1 MKKLIFLTITVIT
14 FFILGC
20 TSEELTSA
28 RLYIQQKNWV
38 KAEEFLIKA
47 LKVEPENPEI
57 PYLLGRHIYSQREDW
72 DKMNEMFDRALSI
85 DPEKEILLGGTVREY
100 VEQVR
105 YEHWFKEYNKGVTSY
120 NKYRELIKVPVEINY
135 GDSKNQIIDKFGLP
149 SEKNEYMSFD
159 SKTEQWIYSDNLF
172 IYFSGGIVVG
182 YQKFNIENKID
193 NENEIGD
200 PLFLAIRA
208 FETGLQIYPDKI
220 ENYLNLSTC
229 YLKNGDSKKSIVT
242 IKKGDEISPDN
253 FNINLTAGQILNDT
267 NDKQGALPFLKHA
280 VELEPYNS
288 GAIQLLA
295 QVYYDLG
302 KQQDAIETYKIA
314 IDEEEDKKVKA
325 DLYFNLGVIYN
336 QMSEFDA
343 AEEAFDEA
351 YYLNDQDFE
360 AVLGMAHAFEGLGD
374 KYKNGT
380 DGFEKDLTEAAR
392 WYRKAGR
399 KIKDVMTIDYENEEK
414 YTRQLELIQ
423 YKKNIVEGE
432 QE

>member
-1 MKKLIFLTITVIT
+1 MRKLTFLTITFIT

-85 DPEKEILLGGTVREY
+85 DPEKVILLGGTVREY
-100 VEQVR
+100 VEQTR
-105 YEHWFKEYNKGVTSY
+105 YGHWSKIFNKGVASVK
-120 NKYRELIKVPVEINY
+120 KYYDLKKVQVEIIH
-135 GDSKNQIIDKFGLP
+135 GDSKNKIIDKFGLP
-149 SEKNEYMSFD
+149 SEKNEYMLFD

-172 IYFSGGIVVG
+172 IYFSGGIVVS

-200 PLFLAIRA
+200 PLFLGLRA
-208 FETGLQIYPDKI
+208 FETAVEIYPGEI
-220 ENYLNLSTC
+220 QNYPILSRC
-229 YLKNGDSKKSIVT
+229 YFEMGDSVRSIATV
-242 IKKGDEISPDN
+242 KKGAEISPDN
-253 FNINLTAGQILNDT
+253 FNINLNAGQILNNT

-280 VELEPYNS
+280 VELEPHNS
-288 GAIQLLA
+288 DAIQLLA

-302 KQQDAIETYKIA
+302 KQQNAIKTYKIA
-314 IDEEEDKKVKA
+314 IDEEDDKKVKA

-343 AEEAFDEA
+343 AEMAFDEA

-380 DGFEKDLTEAAR
+380 DGFEKDLTKAAR

-399 KIKDVMTIDYENEEK
+399 KIKDAMTIDYENEEK
-414 YTRQLELIQ
+414 YTRQLKLIQ
-423 YKKNIVEGE
+423 YKRNIVEGE

>member
-57 PYLLGRHIYSQREDW
+57 PYLLGRHIYSQWEDW
-72 DKMNEMFDRALSI
+72 DKMNEMFDLALSI
-85 DPEKEILLGGTVREY
+85 DPEKVILLGGTVREY
-100 VEQVR
+100 VEQIQ
-105 YEHWFKEYNKGVTSY
+105 YEYWSKKFNKGVASLK
-120 NKYRELIKVPVEINY
+120 KYYEQGHKD
-135 GDSKNQIIDKFGLP
+135 GQITLKESIDL
-149 SEKNEYMSFD
+149 
-159 SKTEQWIYSDNLF
+159 
-172 IYFSGGIVVG
+172 
-182 YQKFNIENKID
+182 
-193 NENEIGD
+193 
-200 PLFLAIRA
+200 
-208 FETGLQIYPDKI
+208 FETSIQIYPGEI
-220 ENYLNLSTC
+220 QNYPILSRC
-229 YLKNGDSKKSIVT
+229 YFEMGDSVRSIAT
-242 IKKGDEISPDN
+242 IKKGAEISPDN
-253 FNINLTAGQILNDT
+253 FNINLTAGQILNNT

-280 VELEPYNS
+280 VELEPHNS
-288 GAIQLLA
+288 NAIQLLA

-302 KQQDAIETYKIA
+302 EQQDAIETYKIA

-360 AVLGMAHAFEGLGD
+360 AVLGMAQAFEGLGD
-374 KYKNGT
+374 KYKDGT
-380 DGFEKDLTEAAR
+380 DGFEKNLTEAAR

-399 KIKDVMTIDYENEEK
+399 KIKDAMTIDYENEEK
-414 YTRQLELIQ
+414 YTKQLELIQ

>member
-1 MKKLIFLTITVIT
+1 LIKTGQKTNFSSWLITFYHRKKGISTMRKLIFLTITAIT

-28 RLYIQQKNWV
+28 RLYIQQKNLV

-85 DPEKEILLGGTVREY
+85 DPEKVILLGGTVREY
-100 VEQVR
+100 VEQNR
-105 YEHWFKEYNKGVTSY
+105 YEHWSKKFNKGVASLK
-120 NKYRELIKVPVEINY
+120 KYYEQGHKD
-135 GDSKNQIIDKFGLP
+135 GQITLKESIDL
-149 SEKNEYMSFD
+149 
-159 SKTEQWIYSDNLF
+159 
-172 IYFSGGIVVG
+172 
-182 YQKFNIENKID
+182 
-193 NENEIGD
+193 
-200 PLFLAIRA
+200 
-208 FETGLQIYPDKI
+208 FETSIQIYPGEI
-220 ENYLNLSTC
+220 QNYPILSRC
-229 YLKNGDSKKSIVT
+229 YFEMGDSVRSIATV
-242 IKKGDEISPDN
+242 KKGAEISPDN
-253 FNINLTAGQILNDT
+253 FNINLTAGQILNNM

-280 VELEPYNS
+280 VELEPHNS
-288 GAIQLLA
+288 DAIQLLA
-295 QVYYDLG
+295 QIYYDLG

-314 IDEEEDKKVKA
+314 IAEEEDKKVKA
-325 DLYFNLGVIYN
+325 DLHFNLGVIYN

-380 DGFEKDLTEAAR
+380 DGFEKDLTQAAR

-399 KIKDVMTIDYENEEK
+399 KIKDAMTIDYENEEK
-414 YTRQLELIQ
+414 YTKQLELIQ

>member
-1 MKKLIFLTITVIT
+1 MRKLTFLTITFIT

-72 DKMNEMFDRALSI
+72 DKMNEMFDRALSV
-85 DPEKEILLGGTVREY
+85 DPEKVILLGGTVREY
-100 VEQVR
+100 VEQTR
-105 YEHWFKEYNKGVTSY
+105 YGHWSKIFNKGVASVK
-120 NKYRELIKVPVEINY
+120 KYYEQGHKD
-135 GDSKNQIIDKFGLP
+135 GQITLKESIDL
-149 SEKNEYMSFD
+149 
-159 SKTEQWIYSDNLF
+159 
-172 IYFSGGIVVG
+172 
-182 YQKFNIENKID
+182 
-193 NENEIGD
+193 
-200 PLFLAIRA
+200 
-208 FETGLQIYPDKI
+208 FETSVQIYPGEI
-220 ENYLNLSTC
+220 QNYPILSRC
-229 YLKNGDSKKSIVT
+229 YFEMGDSVRSIATV
-242 IKKGDEISPDN
+242 KKGAEISPDN
-253 FNINLTAGQILNDT
+253 FNINLTAGQILNNT

-280 VELEPYNS
+280 VELEPHNS
-288 GAIQLLA
+288 DAIQLLA

-343 AEEAFDEA
+343 AEMAFDEA

-380 DGFEKDLTEAAR
+380 DGFEKDLTKAAR

-399 KIKDVMTIDYENEEK
+399 KIKDAMTIDYENEEK

-423 YKKNIVEGE
+423 YKRNIVEGE

>member
-1 MKKLIFLTITVIT
+1 LIKTGQKTNFSSWLITFYHRKKGISTMRKLIFLTITAIT

-28 RLYIQQKNWV
+28 RLYIQQKNLV

-85 DPEKEILLGGTVREY
+85 DPEKVILLGGTVREY
-100 VEQVR
+100 VEQNR
-105 YEHWFKEYNKGVTSY
+105 YGHWSKKFNKGVASLK
-120 NKYRELIKVPVEINY
+120 KYYEQGHKD
-135 GDSKNQIIDKFGLP
+135 GQITLKE
-149 SEKNEYMSFD
+149 S
-159 SKTEQWIYSDNLF
+159 IYL
-172 IYFSGGIVVG
+172 
-182 YQKFNIENKID
+182 
-193 NENEIGD
+193 
-200 PLFLAIRA
+200 
-208 FETGLQIYPDKI
+208 FETSIQIYPGEI
-220 ENYLNLSTC
+220 QNYPILSRC
-229 YLKNGDSKKSIVT
+229 YFEMGDSVRSIATV
-242 IKKGDEISPDN
+242 KKGAEISPDN
-253 FNINLTAGQILNDT
+253 FNINLTAGQILNNM

-280 VELEPYNS
+280 VELEPHNS
-288 GAIQLLA
+288 DAIQLLA
-295 QVYYDLG
+295 QIYYDLG

-314 IDEEEDKKVKA
+314 IAEEEDKKVKA
-325 DLYFNLGVIYN
+325 DLHFNLGVIYN

-380 DGFEKDLTEAAR
+380 DGFEKDLTQAAR

-399 KIKDVMTIDYENEEK
+399 KIKDAMTIDYENEEK
-414 YTRQLELIQ
+414 YTKQLELIQ

>member
-1 MKKLIFLTITVIT
+1 MRKLIFLTITAIT

-28 RLYIQQKNWV
+28 RLYIQQKNLV

-85 DPEKEILLGGTVREY
+85 DPEKVILLGGTVREY
-100 VEQVR
+100 VEQNR
-105 YEHWFKEYNKGVTSY
+105 YEHWSKIFNKGVASVK
-120 NKYRELIKVPVEINY
+120 KYYEQG
-135 GDSKNQIIDKFGLP
+135 GDGDKGIDGG
-149 SEKNEYMSFD
+149 SGDEGD
-159 SKTEQWIYSDNLF
+159 
-172 IYFSGGIVVG
+172 GGITG
-182 YQKFNIENKID
+182 RSGDKGGDGID
-193 NENEIGD
+193 GRSGEQGHKAGQITLKESIY
-200 PLFLAIRA
+200 L
-208 FETGLQIYPDKI
+208 FETSIQIYPGEI
-220 ENYLNLSTC
+220 QNYPILSRC
-229 YLKNGDSKKSIVT
+229 YFEMGDSVRSIATV
-242 IKKGDEISPDN
+242 KKGAEISPDN
-253 FNINLTAGQILNDT
+253 FNINLTAGQILNNM

-280 VELEPYNS
+280 VELEPHNS
-288 GAIQLLA
+288 DAIQLLA
-295 QVYYDLG
+295 QIYYDLG

-314 IDEEEDKKVKA
+314 IAEEEDKKVKA
-325 DLYFNLGVIYN
+325 DLHFNLGVIYN

-380 DGFEKDLTEAAR
+380 DGFEKDLTQAAR

-399 KIKDVMTIDYENEEK
+399 KIKDAMTIDYENEEK
-414 YTRQLELIQ
+414 YTKQLELIQ